1 VHMSTQDNKWYL
13 GFFIFPKTFYLA
25 ILMSRILLMPEKDP
39 KKINTS
45 KSASKPRKNSSLS
58 QERARNYKS
67 RVESLEDRLYS
78 NTYKPSPDER
88 RKMDAQNIDL
98 GDTIWDDNKEKKRA
112 FGRATKSSSFLRN
125 FFLFALLLCVLAGG
139 YLWWTLTQGRVS
151 VSNENITIDMRGKT
165 FVDGGEDIDFEVDII
180 NRNVSALTL
189 VDLVIEYE
197 KNTDEREGFGIET
210 IRVPLGTIE
219 PGEQLREEF
228 DIALF
233 GEEGD
238 RRTVTAK
245 LEYRIPNSSSI
256 FVAENSF
263 VVGIRSAPLIV
274 DIKAPDRVIANQE
287 MILDIELIT
296 NSDEALEDILIKVD
310 YPTSFSINSFTRE
323 PDFGK
328 HTWYFDRLEA
338 GERVSFQVTGTIGG
352 VTGDERTFRVETG
365 SQSDSDE
372 RLLSQVYHNDAHGV
386 ALESIFLATDLILSG
401 INEQRIAYDNAGEV
415 EGKIRVTNQRANPL
429 ADVEIIASLDGD
441 LYAPGS
447 VRVSNG
453 SYNSNSERLV
463 WTRDSYARL
472 GLINPGESEEV
483 SFSFDLESLIDDTG
497 VPRDV
502 DPLMDIVVAVRA
514 VGQGGTAFTAEG
526 LDRTTIAVNSV
537 SSLQYET
544 LYQEGGLPNSGPIPP
559 EVGQRTTYSLRWSIT
574 NSSNELSE
582 AQVISKLPNNIEW
595 TGVFTPQSSN
605 ITYNTQTREIVWRP
619 GQVVAGAGGAIPA
632 PEVVFQVALT
642 PSLEDNGTFLP
653 LTREVFFSAQ
663 DVFTN
668 QELTQRKSSHTT
680 RLQGDS
686 IENNGIVGGIQ

>member
-1 VHMSTQDNKWYL
+1 
-13 GFFIFPKTFYLA
+13 
-25 ILMSRILLMPEKDP
+25 MPQNNP
-39 KKINTS
+39 KKINSIQSTPTGKQS
-45 KSASKPRKNSSLS
+45 GLS
-58 QERARNYKS
+58 GERNRNHES
-67 RVESLEDRLYS
+67 RVDHIEDHLYS
-78 NTYKPSPDER
+78 NTYRASPDER
-88 RKMDAQNIDL
+88 RRMDTQDVVI
-98 GDTIWDDNKEKKRA
+98 GDTIWDDNKEENRSFNRA
-112 FGRATKSSSFLRN
+112 EKSSSFLRN
-125 FFLFALLLCVLAGG
+125 FFLLALLLCVLAGG

-151 VSNENITIDMRGKT
+151 VSNENIVIDMRGKT

-180 NRNVSALTL
+180 NRNVTSLTL

-238 RRTVTAK
+238 RRIVTAK

-263 VVGIRSAPLIV
+263 VVGIRSAPLVI

-287 MILDIELIT
+287 MILDIELT
-296 NSDEALEDILIKVD
+296 ANSDEPLEDILIKID

-328 HTWYFDRLEA
+328 HTWYFDRLDA
-338 GERVSFQVTGTIGG
+338 GERISFQITGTIGG
-352 VTGDERTFRVETG
+352 VTGDERTFRIETG
-365 SQSDSDE
+365 SQSEVDE

-386 ALESIFLATDLILSG
+386 ALESVFLATDLALSG

-415 EGKIRVTNQRANPL
+415 EGKIRVTNQRATPL
-429 ADVEIIASLDGD
+429 ADVEIIVSLDGD
-441 LYAPGS
+441 LYVPGS
-447 VRVSNG
+447 VRVNSG
-453 SYNSNSERLV
+453 SYDSNSERLV
-463 WTRDSYARL
+463 WTRDSYTRL
-472 GLINPGESEEV
+472 GLMNPGQSEEV
-483 SFSFDLESLIDDTG
+483 SFSFNLESLIDEAG
-497 VPRDV
+497 IPRDV
-502 DPLMDIVVAVRA
+502 DPLMDMVVAVRA
-514 VGQGGTAFTAEG
+514 VGQDGTAFTAEG

-537 SSLQYET
+537 SSLQQET

-559 EVGQRTTYSLRWSIT
+559 EVGQRTTYSLRWFIT
-574 NSSNELSE
+574 NSSNELSD
-582 AQVISKLPNNIEW
+582 AQVITKLPNNIEW

-619 GQVVAGAGGAIPA
+619 GAIAAGAGGATPA
-632 PEVVFQVALT
+632 PEVIFQIALT
-642 PSLEDNGTFLP
+642 PSLEENSNFLP
-653 LTREVFFSAQ
+653 LTREVSFSAQ

-668 QELTQRKSSHTT
+668 QELTQNKTSHTT

-686 IENNGIVGGIQ
+686 IEDRGIIGGIR